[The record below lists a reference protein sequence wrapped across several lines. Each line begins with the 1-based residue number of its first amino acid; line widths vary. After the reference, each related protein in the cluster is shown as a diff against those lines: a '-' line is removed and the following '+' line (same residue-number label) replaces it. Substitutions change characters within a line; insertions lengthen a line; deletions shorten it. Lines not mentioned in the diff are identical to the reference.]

1 MWIVLR
7 IDYLTAALLLTN
19 AFVPRLQ
26 TTSHTWASDICRIPR
41 CLIWPTSQL
50 CYSKTYECAVYRY
63 QKTAVFKLI
72 ASSAA
77 AAVAA
82 LYSPVSTVEHQC
94 NKRRLIIYSIKTNGT
109 ADLTGITGRSFN
121 LTEVHSL
128 VWRYR
133 CAVGGGGA
141 PDRGCGASP
150 RSVYTG

>member
-1 MWIVLR
+1 MITSITLHHYCWWMHSYHDCKRRHTREHLTSVEFHADWFDQLR
-7 IDYLTAALLLTN
+7 SSVIARRMNARYTGIRKPRYLN
-19 AFVPRLQ
+19 W
-26 TTSHTWASDICRIPR
+26 SHHHHQHFIRQSV
-41 CLIWPTSQL
+41 QL
-50 CYSKTYECAVYRY
+50 NTK
-63 QKTAVFKLI
+63 
-72 ASSAA
+72 
-77 AAVAA
+77 
-82 LYSPVSTVEHQC
+82 C